1 MAGHSHWAGI
11 KHKKAVTDAKR
22 SKSFSKLLKAI
33 SAAAREEPNVDFN
46 PRLRTAVAKAREAQ
60 VPADTIQRS
69 IDKASTEAENLEE
82 LTFEA
87 YGPAGVA
94 LIVEATT
101 DNRNRA
107 IAEVKS
113 TLNKNGGKIAA
124 QGSVLWAFAKGADGT
139 WLAQFPQ
146 EIETET
152 DAESLGRLVEALES
166 LEDVQEV
173 TTSAS

>member
-11 KHKKAVTDAKR
+11 KHKKALTDAKR
-22 SKSFSKLLKAI
+22 AKSFTKLLKAI
-33 SAAAREEPNVDFN
+33 SAAARIEPNPEFN
-46 PRLRTAVAKAREAQ
+46 PRLRTAVQKAREAQ

-69 IDKASTEAENLEE
+69 IDRASAEAENLEE

-87 YGPAGVA
+87 YGPGGVA

-107 IAEVKS
+107 VAEVKS
-113 TLNKNGGKIAA
+113 ALNKNGGKIANP
-124 QGSVLWAFAKGADGT
+124 GSVLWAFAKAEDGGY
-139 WLAQFPQ
+139 APNFPQ
-146 EIETET
+146 EVPVK
-152 DAESLGRLVEALES
+152 DADALMRLVEALEA

-173 TTSAS
+173 TTSAA

>member
-11 KHKKAVTDAKR
+11 KHKKAITDAR
-22 SKSFSKLLKAI
+22 RAKSFTKLLKAI
-33 SAAAREEPNVDFN
+33 SAAAKDEPNPEFN
-46 PRLRTAVAKAREAQ
+46 PRLRTAVSKAREAQ

-69 IDKASTEAENLEE
+69 IDRASAEAADLEY

-87 YGPAGVA
+87 YGAGGVA
-94 LIVEATT
+94 LIIEATT

-113 TLNKNGGKIAA
+113 ALNKNGGKIATP
-124 QGSVLWAFAKGADGT
+124 GSVLWAFRKEDDGAWT
-139 WLAQFPQ
+139 AQFPQ
-146 EIETET
+146 EIGED
-152 DAESLGRLVEALES
+152 DAEALGKLVEALEA

-173 TTSAS
+173 VTSAA

>member
-11 KHKKAVTDAKR
+11 KHKKAITDAKR

-33 SAAAREEPNVDFN
+33 SAAAKSEPNPDFN
-46 PRLRTAVAKAREAQ
+46 PRLRTAIQKARESQ
-60 VPADTIQRS
+60 VPADVIKRCVE
-69 IDKASTEAENLEE
+69 KASTEAENLEE

-87 YGPAGVA
+87 YGAGGIA
-94 LIVEATT
+94 LIIEATT

-124 QGSVLWAFAKGADGT
+124 QGSVLWAFGKAEDGT
-139 WLAQFPQ
+139 WTPQFPQ
-146 EIETET
+146 EVTEE
-152 DAESLGRLVEALES
+152 DAEALMKLVEALES

-173 TTSAS
+173 TTSAA